1 MTATDFEWELDA
13 AAEAMASPASPPP
26 PPPGAYQTTPQLMR
40 GNLGERLATEALAAL
55 GHQILMY
62 KPDITGTNRP
72 GIDTVTFHNG
82 QVWLVDNKA
91 FSRGG
96 NIRRVSSLTRNLNRN
111 IATVNAQLAAMA
123 SDANRTAAER
133 QVARQA
139 LAQLRAGNYI
149 RAVTNANVA
158 RQSNVPKGVD
168 SRLQKQGIR
177 FVDVF
182 RSAAQPAPPMSFRAR
197 TPTRRRARLQREAEL
212 ILTRQLES
220 AASEIGSEPGLF
232 RRPSGTSA
240 FSPFMRDFD
249 LEQELQTAYRS
260 IAAAE
265 SSPLPEFELPRVTG
279 PIISGCAYF
288 FKGAGYVRYDIATN
302 LVNVGP
308 VEISRFWT
316 RLPAEFQND
325 IDAAVNSGNGHVY
338 FFKGGGYVRYNIA
351 TDMVDVGPVAISRF
365 WNLPPEFQ
373 TNIDAAVSWNTD
385 HVYLFK
391 GAGYVRY
398 NMVTN
403 MVDVGPVAI
412 SRFWNLPPEF
422 QNNLDA
428 ALNWHDG
435 HVYFFKGAGYVRYNL
450 KTDFVDVGPV
460 EISRFWN
467 LPPSFQKNIGAAV
480 NWTFPCNLAG
490 LFRAA
495 AGLPVNE
502 VANWPTRSR
511 PGSFNPIGIMMHH
524 TVETGPGSLT
534 SVIKGR
540 TSPTKLEGPLANFHV
555 QRDGVLNIVSGGRAN
570 HAGTGAQQVLDEVN
584 AGIAPSDT
592 AARRRLPNGPGG
604 NAFFYG
610 FENEN
615 RGDGVQPWPEVQLDT
630 MARAAAALCQRHCWS
645 TNRVISHAE
654 WTSRKVDPRGIN
666 MNDFRARVTSFF

>member
-1 MTATDFEWELDA
+1 MTAAELETELED
-13 AAEAMASPASPPP
+13 AAEAMASAAPPP

-62 KPDITGTNRP
+62 KPDIRGTSMP
-72 GIDTVTFHNG
+72 GIDTVTIHNG

-91 FSRGG
+91 LSRGG
-96 NIRRVSSLTRNLNRN
+96 NIYSVSALTRNLNRN
-111 IATVNAQLAAMA
+111 IATVDAQLAGMA
-123 SDANRTAAER
+123 SDPNRTATER
-133 QVARQA
+133 QLAQQA
-139 LAQLRAGNYI
+139 LTQLRAGNYV

-158 RQSNVPKGVD
+158 RPSNVPKGVD
-168 SRLQKQGIR
+168 SRLQKRGIR
-177 FVDVF
+177 FVDLF
-182 RSAAQPAPPMSFRAR
+182 RSAAQPAPAMPFRAR
-197 TPTRRRARLQREAEL
+197 RPTRRRARAQREAEL
-212 ILTRQLES
+212 ILTGH
-220 AASEIGSEPGLF
+220 A
-232 RRPSGTSA
+232 PSGIRSGPRFFHHTSGAPA
-240 FSPFMRDFD
+240 FSPLRRNFE
-249 LEQELQTAYRS
+249 LEQELEAAYRS
-260 IAAAE
+260 IAGVE
-265 SSPLPEFELPRVTG
+265 SSPLREFELPQVTG

-288 FKGAGYVRYDIATN
+288 FKGAGYVRYDIATD

-316 RLPAEFQND
+316 HLPAEFQSD

-338 FFKGGGYVRYNIA
+338 FFKGAGYVRYNIA

-373 TNIDAAVSWNTD
+373 SNIDAAVSWNTD

-412 SRFWNLPPEF
+412 SRFWNLPLEF
-422 QNNLDA
+422 QSNLDA

-450 KTDFVDVGPV
+450 KTDLVDVGPV

-467 LPPSFQKNIGAAV
+467 LPPPFQKNIGAAV
-480 NWTFPCNLAG
+480 NWTFPGNVAG
-490 LFRAA
+490 LSRA

-502 VANWPTRSR
+502 VANWPARSR

-555 QRDGVLNIVSGGRAN
+555 QRDGVINIVSGGRAN

-630 MARAAAALCQRHCWS
+630 MARAAAALCQRHCWTS
-645 TNRVISHAE
+645 NRVISHAE

-666 MNDFRARVTSFF
+666 MNDFRARVASFF